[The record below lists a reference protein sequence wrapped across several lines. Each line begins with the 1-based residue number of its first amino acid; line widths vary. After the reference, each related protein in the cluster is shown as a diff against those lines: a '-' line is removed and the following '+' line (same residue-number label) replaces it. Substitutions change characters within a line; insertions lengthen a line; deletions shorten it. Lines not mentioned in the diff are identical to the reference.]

1 MRLRHILSGLPLL
14 LLLAPGSAP
23 AQQQGQEWFIP
34 GQGQG
39 QRPPAGAQA
48 PAQQPAQQRPPAATA
63 QGQQQQRPAAGQRPP
78 APVLAMVD
86 VPEVNRLSAAF
97 NQVREELERRRARLN
112 EDLQREQ
119 GRWREEQQALAA
131 ARATLPPETLR
142 ERERALQDR
151 ISAAQGVFR
160 DRNRALEAAGQAG
173 LQQIERAL
181 GAVITQVAQSRGIN
195 FVVPRQLVIYNE
207 PGFDITDEVAAQLN
221 RVLRTV
227 NLPPEGQMPA
237 PPAEPAAG
245 QRPAGA
251 QPAAQPRT
259 GQPAAPRN

>member
-1 MRLRHILSGLPLL
+1 MRLRHLLPGLPLL
-14 LLLAPGSAP
+14 ILLAPGSAP

-34 GQGQG
+34 GQGQ
-39 QRPPAGAQA
+39 RPPAGAQA
-48 PAQQPAQQRPPAATA
+48 PAQQQQRPQQPAQRPAAGTQA
-63 QGQQQQRPAAGQRPP
+63 QQRPAAGQRPP

-112 EDLQREQ
+112 DDLQREQ

-160 DRNRALEAAGQAG
+160 DRNRALEAAGQSG
-173 LQQIERAL
+173 LQQIEQAL
-181 GAVITQVAQSRGIN
+181 GAVITQVAQSRGVN
-195 FVVPRQLVIYNE
+195 FVVPRQLVIFNE
-207 PGFDITDEVAAQLN
+207 PGFDLTDEVAAQLN

-227 NLPPEGQMPA
+227 NLPAEGQMPA
-237 PPAEPAAG
+237 PPAGAAAG
-245 QRPAGA
+245 QRPPGA
-251 QPAAQPRT
+251 QPAAQPRA

>member
-39 QRPPAGAQA
+39 QRPPAAAQ
-48 PAQQPAQQRPPAATA
+48 PPAQQRPPAAPA
-63 QGQQQQRPAAGQRPP
+63 QGQQQQQQQRPAAGQRPP

-131 ARATLPPETLR
+131 ARDAGADMNQLAKDMEGPEVSATLQESARLAD
-142 ERERALQDR
+142 ALSLSGTPTYVLGDE
-151 ISAAQGVFR
+151 VVV
-160 DRNRALEAAGQAG
+160 
-173 LQQIERAL
+173 
-181 GAVITQVAQSRGIN
+181 GAVG
-195 FVVPRQLVIYNE
+195 Y
-207 PGFDITDEVAAQLN
+207 AQLKARLDN
-221 RVLRTV
+221 VRKCGKT
-227 NLPPEGQMPA
+227 NCG
-237 PPAEPAAG
+237 
-245 QRPAGA
+245 
-251 QPAAQPRT
+251 
-259 GQPAAPRN
+259 